1 MRGGERS
8 KGKRRK
14 ERIEERGK
22 ERRREKKGR
31 KREEKGLILAYCL
44 FYPFSRSC
52 EG

>member
-22 ERRREKKGR
+22 ERRKEGTEKGR
-31 KREEKGLILAYCL
+31 EGTYFSLLLILSFFKIL
-44 FYPFSRSC
+44 
-52 EG
+52 